1 MLKLKEA
8 NCAIAAV
15 LNHARD
21 HGYCVSVTVCDPFGH
36 LVAHQRMDGALRES
50 SHYSVGKAI
59 AAAGLGIPSGQVSD
73 DDLRRSLVGR
83 VIGSGAPIN
92 RRPGGLPIKRGG
104 EVEAAIGVCGAP
116 TDEQDEECARCGI
129 EVLDS
134 SAEKSRDSG

>member
-1 MLKLKEA
+1 MR
-8 NCAIAAV
+8 AIMDTASASRFV
-15 LNHARD
+15 IPLVTSSLTNGWMAR
-21 HGYCVSVTVCDPFGH
+21 CVSQAITR
-36 LVAHQRMDGALRES
+36 L
-50 SHYSVGKAI
+50 GKR
-59 AAAGLGIPSGQVSD
+59 LLQ
-73 DDLRRSLVGR
+73 GR